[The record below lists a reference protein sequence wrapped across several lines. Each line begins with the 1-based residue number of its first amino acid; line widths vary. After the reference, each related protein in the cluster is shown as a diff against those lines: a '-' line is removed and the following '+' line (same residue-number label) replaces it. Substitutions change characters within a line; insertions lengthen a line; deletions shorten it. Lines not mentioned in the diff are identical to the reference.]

1 MYEATNV
8 VYIATTSGF
17 LGGRRVPRQGEGHNS
32 YDLTLHETFHA
43 VDRRGKYSLSDT
55 FKRTVKLDQT
65 SLSAYEDRRRREAF
79 AETAAR
85 FFARDPTLE
94 SERQNLYKYFKD
106 NFKNCRLF
114 RR

>member
-1 MYEATNV
+1 M
-8 VYIATTSGF
+8 YIATTSGF

-55 FKRTVKLDQT
+55 FKRTVKLDQK

-94 SERQNLYKYFKD
+94 SERPNLYKYFKD